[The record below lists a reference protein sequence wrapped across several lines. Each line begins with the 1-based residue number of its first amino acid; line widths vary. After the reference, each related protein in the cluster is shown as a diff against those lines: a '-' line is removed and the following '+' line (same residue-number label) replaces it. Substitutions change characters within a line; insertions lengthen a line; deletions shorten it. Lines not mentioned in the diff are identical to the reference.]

1 MNYRTNQILQK
12 LTGKKMFN
20 HVRKTLV
27 EAIIARRAI
36 MASTGAFLTGL
47 EKVRFS
53 PHMVVYEK

>member
-27 EAIIARRAI
+27 EAII